1 MGRSSTTFS
10 SENQPKTRTPRGP
23 CKKNII
29 LNAIRE
35 EFGSEQEYA
44 KQVVRIGVEEKNST
58 LITHVIEQIQPKNR
72 PTLPTVKFTFD
83 PKDSP
88 VKQALNVFQACSK
101 GDIPPDTAKVL
112 VDTIGVI
119 CSIDEHSDMKEEFEM
134 IKGMVHAIG
143 NPAKTDS

>member
-72 PTLPTVKFTFD
+72 PTLPPVNFTFD

-88 VKQALNVFQACSK
+88 VKQALNIFQACSTGRYTTRYGK
-101 GDIPPDTAKVL
+101 GAGGHHRRHL
-112 VDTIGVI
+112 QY
-119 CSIDEHSDMKEEFEM
+119 
-134 IKGMVHAIG
+134 
-143 NPAKTDS
+143 